1 MIVVGK
7 MCMWGPVMIHCYIV
21 LAGPNLCTIAS
32 WLAGV
37 CKDVEIFS
45 DLGKMTFEH
54 LVELKPPTI
63 VVVS

>member
-1 MIVVGK
+1 
-7 MCMWGPVMIHCYIV
+7 MIHCYIV